1 MFRRLAREAVI
12 FMLLGMLLAAVG
24 GFVYM
29 HHSEAVSIRNQRDAL
44 KRECDG
50 LAHVGGEYWTGLAD
64 GRMTTVAECNL
75 VFGTNLV
82 SITPDNPE
90 TLPPDF
96 FSKRD
101 AALAEGTRIKN
112 LKIDNAE
119 NALVAGIVGL
129 YGFAGGIALWILY
142 RLVRFAVKG

>member
-24 GFVYM
+24 GFVYV
-29 HHSEAVSIRNQRDAL
+29 HHSEAVSIRNQQDAL

-50 LAHVGGEYWTGLAD
+50 LAHVGGEYWTRLAD

-82 SITPDNPE
+82 SITPDNLE
-90 TLPPDF
+90 TLPP
-96 FSKRD
+96 
-101 AALAEGTRIKN
+101 
-112 LKIDNAE
+112 
-119 NALVAGIVGL
+119 
-129 YGFAGGIALWILY
+129 GFLQQTGCCACGGHPNQEPQD
-142 RLVRFAVKG
+142 R